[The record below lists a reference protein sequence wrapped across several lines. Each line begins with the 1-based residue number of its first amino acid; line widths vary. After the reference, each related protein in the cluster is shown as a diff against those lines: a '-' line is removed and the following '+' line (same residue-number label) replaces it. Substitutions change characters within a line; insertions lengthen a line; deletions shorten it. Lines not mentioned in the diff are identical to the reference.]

1 MKISKKIKIGE
12 LIEKHPEAADLM
24 MKHGMHCIGCPATL
38 FESLEDGAKA
48 HGVSDKNIDKMVEEI
63 NKKIAKKK

>member
-63 NKKIAKKK
+63 NKKIAKK